1 MFFALIWEGWINL
14 TELIPSEIIPLIWFS
29 GISITVYF
37 FFRKFSSLIVE
48 KIKQSATAKKRSES
62 GANTGEQV
70 DNLIDNVTNPQL
82 LRGIEKQIAEQ
93 KAAGVS
99 DEQMKG
105 LYRNRDLARLAV
117 DNKQIIDFTKPILK
131 RVIKSAQG
139 WC

>member
-1 MFFALIWEGWINL
+1 
-14 TELIPSEIIPLIWFS
+14 
-29 GISITVYF
+29 
-37 FFRKFSSLIVE
+37 
-48 KIKQSATAKKRSES
+48 
-62 GANTGEQV
+62 
-70 DNLIDNVTNPQL
+70 
-82 LRGIEKQIAEQ
+82 LRGIEKQIEEQ

-139 WC
+139 WF